1 MCLENLTLESV
12 AAAKTKD
19 FSNKK
24 RKTWKEP
31 ALFPSS
37 SVPGALLLVEAH
49 REPSGTAWLRRNVV
63 VDSLSYHHTAWH
75 KRAF

>member
-37 SVPGALLLVEAH
+37 SVPGALLLV
-49 REPSGTAWLRRNVV
+49 
-63 VDSLSYHHTAWH
+63 
-75 KRAF
+75 